1 MPFYKY
7 LKLRKTT
14 TTIVALASCSSS
26 FRRRISRKSLHFCPV
41 SRTCLLSHL
50 SSKSN
55 NKTLI
60 LSAFSNVLYLKY
72 ILASISVHFR
82 SQFFDLRFNSIQ
94 DKCAICSFPI
104 LVFLSSY
111 FVSNNLIIRFE
122 FDQASNIN
130 IQQGLIFHKIRMSG
144 NTVKLHGANFLRQR
158 LILSTIS
165 GKNIKITKIRESEAD
180 PGLVEYEMNL
190 LKLLG
195 E

>member
-1 MPFYKY
+1 MLFYKY
-7 LKLRKTT
+7 QKLRKTT

-50 SSKSN
+50 SSKFN

-60 LSAFSNVLYLKY
+60 LSAL
-72 ILASISVHFR
+72 SICFVFKIHSGVHFR

-104 LVFLSSY
+104 LVFISSY

-122 FDQASNIN
+122 FDQASNI
-130 IQQGLIFHKIRMSG
+130 QQSLIFHD
-144 NTVKLHGANFLRQR
+144 N
-158 LILSTIS
+158 
-165 GKNIKITKIRESEAD
+165 
-180 PGLVEYEMNL
+180 
-190 LKLLG
+190 
-195 E
+195 